1 MKIISLFIV
10 CFCFLPAIAQNEEP
24 LKAGMKAPGFSYRD
38 VDGNVVC
45 LKDLRGKYVYIDVW
59 ATWCM
64 PCRGES
70 PALKE
75 LKEKMRDKNIH
86 FVCISCDKDI
96 DKWKQMV
103 KDDRLS
109 GIQVNT
115 GGDRA
120 FMEAFGIRGIPRFI
134 LLDPKG
140 KIVDPKMT
148 RPSQSVTLQTLM
160 SLKGI

>member
-1 MKIISLFIV
+1 MKIINLFII
-10 CFCFLPAIAQNEEP
+10 CLCFLPAIAQHEEP

-38 VDGNVVC
+38 VNGEIVN

-59 ATWCM
+59 ATWCR
-64 PCRGES
+64 PCRGEL

-75 LKEKMRDKNIH
+75 LKEKMKNKNIH

-103 KDDRLS
+103 KDDGLT

-115 GGDRA
+115 EGDRT
-120 FMEAFGIRGIPRFI
+120 FMKAFGIRGIPRFI

-140 KIVDPKMT
+140 KIVDPEMT
-148 RPSQSVTLQTLM
+148 RPSQPVTLETLM
-160 SLKGI
+160 NLKGI